1 MHWCLG
7 LDCRYI
13 IVHCEHFIMEG
24 YLTNYSCTDSG
35 TTMHSLLC
43 IFGLLAGNIFQQ
55 QFYSVWYTWNVLL
68 KSRCLCCAFRYRT
81 SWPGECCR
89 RCSLYGRQLSKRRPA
104 TYTRLKEGN
113 ALVCFIIK
121 EWHPLL
127 PKIVNAAPN
136 QNIHWRIC
144 KGRQEEK
151 QNIDVLFWWP
161 KYWCSLLATKILMFC
176 FADEYYLNG
185 HL

>member
-1 MHWCLG
+1 MQ
-7 LDCRYI
+7 
-13 IVHCEHFIMEG
+13 VHCVHFNMEG
-24 YLTNYSCTDSG
+24 YLTYYSCTDSG

-43 IFGLLAGNIFQQ
+43 IFGLLAGNISQQ
-55 QFYSVWYTWNVLL
+55 QFYSACNTWNVLL
-68 KSRCLCCAFRYRT
+68 KSRCSCCAFRYHFLAWGMLQEAL
-81 SWPGECCR
+81 SVWAAALQKAVCH
-89 RCSLYGRQLSKRRPA
+89 LYTVEGGQC
-104 TYTRLKEGN
+104 TRMYQ
-113 ALVCFIIK
+113 
-121 EWHPLL
+121 WHPLL

-136 QNIHWRIC
+136 QNIHWRIS